1 MAVIHSRKARK
12 RAGAAAALSAGGGV
26 VDGGDDSERGDLGER
41 LRAIRLERNWTL
53 EEASKH
59 SSVGRST
66 LSKIENG
73 LMSPTFDLLRKI
85 TRGMDIDLVELFDES
100 KDLEPRGRRSITRKG
115 EGKLHVTPTYRHE
128 LLATDISHK
137 RMLPFKS
144 IITARSIDEF
154 PAWVR
159 HDGEEVLIVVAGT
172 VEVHTEYYAPAV
184 LHEGDSIYFDSRMG
198 HRVISV
204 GPGDAEVFWICSGD
218 PL

>member
-12 RAGAAAALSAGGGV
+12 RAGAASASSAGVGV
-26 VDGGDDSERGDLGER
+26 ADDISERSDLGER
-41 LRAIRLERNWTL
+41 LRAIRMERNWTL
-53 EEASKH
+53 EEASKQ

-100 KDLEPRGRRSITRKG
+100 KDLEPRGRRSITRRG

-128 LLATDISHK
+128 LLATDISYK

-144 IITARSIDEF
+144 VITARSIDEF

-159 HDGEEVLIVVAGT
+159 HDGEEILIVVSGAI
-172 VEVHTEYYAPAV
+172 EVHTEYYAPAV
-184 LHEGDSIYFDSRMG
+184 LHEGDSIYFDSGMG

-204 GPGDAEVFWICSGD
+204 GPGDAEVFWVCSGD

>member
-12 RAGAAAALSAGGGV
+12 RVEVAVASTGASV
-26 VDGGDDSERGDLGER
+26 VEDKDRSERGNLGER
-41 LRAIRLERNWTL
+41 LRAIRLERKWTL

-73 LMSPTFDLLRKI
+73 LMSPTFDLLRRL
-85 TRGMDIDLVELFDES
+85 TRGLNIDLVELFDEGE
-100 KDLEPRGRRSITRKG
+100 DLEPKGRRSITRKG
-115 EGKLHVTPTYRHE
+115 EGKIHATPTYRHE

-144 IITARSIDEF
+144 VITARSIDEF

-159 HDGEEVLIVVAGT
+159 HDGEEVLIVVSGA

-184 LHEGDSIYFDSRMG
+184 LHQGDSIYFDSRMG

-204 GPGDAEVFWICSGD
+204 GSGNAEVFWICSGD

>member
-12 RAGAAAALSAGGGV
+12 RAGAASASSAGV
-26 VDGGDDSERGDLGER
+26 ADDISERSDLGER
-41 LRAIRLERNWTL
+41 LRAIRMERNWTL
-53 EEASKH
+53 EEASKQ

-100 KDLEPRGRRSITRKG
+100 KDLEPRGRRSITRRG

-144 IITARSIDEF
+144 VITARSIDEF

-159 HDGEEVLIVVAGT
+159 HDGEEVLIVVSGAI
-172 VEVHTEYYAPAV
+172 EVHTEYA
-184 LHEGDSIYFDSRMG
+184 RQ
-198 HRVISV
+198 
-204 GPGDAEVFWICSGD
+204 
-218 PL
+218 

>member
-1 MAVIHSRKARK
+1 MAVLHSRKARK
-12 RAGAAAALSAGGGV
+12 RAGGAAASTGAGV
-26 VDGGDDSERGDLGER
+26 VEEKHRSERSDLGER
-41 LRAIRLERNWTL
+41 LRVIRLERKWTL
-53 EEASKH
+53 DEASKH

-85 TRGMDIDLVELFDES
+85 TRGLDIDLVELFDES
-100 KDLEPRGRRSITRKG
+100 ADLEPKGRRSITRKG
-115 EGKLHVTPTYRHE
+115 EGKIHATPTYRHE

-159 HDGEEVLIVVAGT
+159 HDGEEMLIVVSGA
-172 VEVHTEYYAPAV
+172 VEVHTEYYAPAI
-184 LHEGDSIYFDSRMG
+184 LQEGDSIYFDSRMG

-204 GPGDAEVFWICSGD
+204 GPGDAEVFWVCSGD